1 MGETTVKDQKL
12 KKNILRLHL
21 DTFASVSKFSPHL
34 KETENGK
41 LWKECHSTVYKR
53 KVIGTYPQNSEQ
65 NITKNEVFYIWS

>member
-34 KETENGK
+34 KETENGNCERNATVQFI
-41 LWKECHSTVYKR
+41 KEK
-53 KVIGTYPQNSEQ
+53 
-65 NITKNEVFYIWS
+65 